1 MNIHATVK
9 AGDTDALKG
18 MLELGTNVNARDLA
32 EYPCTLLQVR
42 GTPRCWKCCSRTEP
56 E

>member
-32 EYPCTLLQVR
+32 
-42 GTPRCWKCCSRTEP
+42 GNTPPAHCCR
-56 E
+56 